1 MYGGSGLVLGQSPA
15 SAGRPAGPCWK
26 SKAGTWYYVFVD
38 DKAFWENLPQV
49 LHGDRLTGARH
60 AAEMRSRI
68 CVRLDTAQGELLL
81 CMHAYV

>member
-1 MYGGSGLVLGQSPA
+1 MVGVDSCWGKVLQVQAGQLVRVG
-15 SAGRPAGPCWK
+15 K
-26 SKAGTWYYVFVD
+26 SKAGTWYYVFVG

-49 LHGDRLTGARH
+49 LHRDRVTGARH

-68 CVRLDTAQGELLL
+68 CVRLDTSQGELLL